1 MKVFTRIENVRHH
14 PPVYIALGTFDGI
27 HIGHQAI
34 IARAVEQAKSK
45 NCSSAVFTFS
55 NHPLNVIDAARC
67 PPLIVTNQEKVDLIA
82 GLGVDM
88 LFNVPFTAELLR
100 LTPQR
105 FLEKLVNNINLRH
118 VIVGANFT
126 YGHRGAGTPALLT
139 TFGSKHGF
147 TVDVVGMVDVDG
159 VIVSSTIIRQLVAD
173 GAVKQA
179 ANLLGRPATITGKII
194 EGDQRGRKLG
204 FPTAN
209 LAIPEGLLVP
219 ADGVYAV
226 YVNDEQG
233 GKFNGVAN
241 IGNNP
246 TFTRQTRRIEVH
258 ILNFDR
264 IIYGQQL
271 KVQFIERIRGEIAF
285 TCVKQLKQ
293 QMTADIEF
301 ARKKYFVS

>member
-1 MKVFTRIENVRHH
+1 MKVFTRIENIRHQA
-14 PPVYIALGTFDGI
+14 PVFIALGTFDGI

-34 IARAVEQAKSK
+34 ITRAVNQAKERG
-45 NCSSAVFTFS
+45 CASAVFTFS
-55 NHPLNVIDAARC
+55 NHPLIVIDPDRC
-67 PPLIVTNQEKVDLIA
+67 PPLIVTNQEKIDLIA

-88 LFNVPFTAELLR
+88 LFNVPFTAEFLR
-100 LTPQR
+100 LSPLQ
-105 FLEKLVNNINLRH
+105 FLDKLASSMRLRH
-118 VIVGANFT
+118 VTVGANFT
-126 YGHRGAGTPALLT
+126 YGHRGAGTPALLKK
-139 TFGSKHGF
+139 FGTRHGF

-179 ANLLGRPATITGKII
+179 ASLLGRRVSITGRTI
-194 EGDQRGRKLG
+194 EGDKRGRKLG

-209 LAIPEGLLVP
+209 LAIPQGLLVP

-226 YVNDEQG
+226 YVQDEQG
-233 GKFNGVAN
+233 MKFNGVAN

-271 KVQFIERIRGEIAF
+271 KIHFIDRIRDEIAF
-285 TCVKQLKQ
+285 NGVDQLKQ
-293 QMTADIEF
+293 QMTADVEF
-301 ARKKYFVS
+301 AQKKYFIL